1 LATLG
6 LAAAF
11 AFLLHEHPQNHPT
24 ITEAELKYI
33 TDGQETDLSEKV

>member
-11 AFLLHEHPQNHPT
+11 AFLLHEHPRNHPT

-33 TDGQETDLSEKV
+33 TDGQETDLTEKV